1 MNRFQVEL
9 FWPMQ
14 FAMVIM
20 PLQILPEM
28 VSNLTDWKA
37 LHTEFVKC
45 SVLIRLWKTAK
56 AVGKQTARYVHG
68 APVNDRL
75 KCM

>member
-1 MNRFQVEL
+1 
-9 FWPMQ
+9 MQ
-14 FAMVIM
+14 FSMVVM
-20 PLQILPEM
+20 PLQILAET

-37 LHTEFVKC
+37 LHIEFVKC

-56 AVGKQTARYVHG
+56 AVGKQTAKYVHG

-75 KCM
+75 QCM